1 MHCADARA
9 GCVTPRSI
17 AGPGFINV
25 TLSRPWL
32 AERVGGLLRHGA
44 APWAPPVPG
53 GRRTAVVDFS
63 SPNIAKEMHVGHLRS
78 TILGDT
84 LSRCLE
90 FAGARVL
97 RLNHV
102 GDWGTQFG
110 MLIEHLND
118 QPGGAAGASIG
129 DLQAFYK
136 ASKKRFDEDA
146 AFKARA
152 QAAVVRLQAGAP
164 EARAA
169 WARICDV
176 SRAEFDAIY
185 AALGVRLTERGE
197 SFYNDLIPARLEE
210 LAAKGISTVSDGAQC
225 VFTPGSSTPLIVR
238 KSDGGFNYASTDLAA
253 LWHRVNVERADWI
266 IYVTDAGQGSH
277 FAQVFEACRAA
288 GWLPPAGE
296 TAPGAVR
303 VDHVGFG
310 LVMGDDGKRFR
321 TRSSETVRLADLL
334 DEAKARCLAQ
344 MRERGGREDA
354 SEAEL
359 ETAAAAMGYGAV
371 KYADLNQNRATNYTF
386 SFDRMLDLKGN
397 TAVYLLYAH
406 ARINSIVRK
415 SGLDPAAVA
424 AGGPLALGAPEEV
437 ALALALARFPEAV
450 EAVLVE
456 LMPNRLTDYLYD
468 LSAKFNEFYA
478 VCTVLGSPEQASRL
492 QLCEATALV
501 MRQCFE
507 LLGIEYAP
515 LMRL

>member
-1 MHCADARA
+1 LR
-9 GCVTPRSI
+9 PRSI

-32 AERVGGLLRHGA
+32 AQRLSALLRDGA
-44 APWAPPVPG
+44 ASWAPPVPG
-53 GRRTAVVDFS
+53 GRSRAVVDFS

-84 LSRCLE
+84 LARCLE
-90 FAGARVL
+90 FAGADVL

-110 MLIEHLND
+110 MLIEHLAD
-118 QPGGAAGASIG
+118 QPGGAEGASIG

-164 EARAA
+164 DARAA
-169 WARICDV
+169 WGRICDV
-176 SRAEFDAIY
+176 SRAEFETLY
-185 AALGVRLTERGE
+185 ERLGVTLTERGE
-197 SFYNDLIPARLEE
+197 SYYNDIIPARLEE
-210 LAAKGISTVSDGAQC
+210 LSRLGVSTLSEGAEC
-225 VFTPGSSTPLIVR
+225 VFTPGVKTPLIVR

-253 LWHRVNVERADWI
+253 LWQRINVERAEWV

-277 FAQVFEACRAA
+277 FAQVFDAARAA
-288 GWLPPAGE
+288 GWLAADGR
-296 TAPGAVR
+296 VR

-334 DEAKARCLAQ
+334 DEARARCLAQ
-344 MRERGGREDA
+344 MRERGGREDDA
-354 SEAEL
+354 PRSEDEL
-359 ETAAAAMGYGAV
+359 EAAAAAMGYGAV
-371 KYADLNQNRATNYTF
+371 KYADLNQNRITNYTF

-415 SGLDPAAVA
+415 AGLQPEALAAASA
-424 AGGPLALGAPEEV
+424 AHIALVAPEEA
-437 ALALALARFPEAV
+437 ALALAIARFPEAV
-450 EAVLVE
+450 DAVLNE
-456 LMPNRLTDYLYD
+456 LMPNRLTDYLYE
-468 LSAKFNEFYA
+468 LSAKYNEFYGA
-478 VCTVLGSPEQASRL
+478 CTVVGSEEQASRL
-492 QLCEATALV
+492 ALCAATATV

-507 LLGIEYAP
+507 LLGINYAP
-515 LMRL
+515 LMRI